1 VSAFG
6 ENNWQSNQSSGGDC
20 DGLDA
25 ICLCSMW
32 SHFVHRSVQC
42 SKPVRDGVMR
52 CTLAGAWQRPQ
63 RELDRTVGGGA
74 EAWADIFNVP

>member
-1 VSAFG
+1 MLEAGSR
-6 ENNWQSNQSSGGDC
+6 WR
-20 DGLDA
+20 DA
-25 ICLCSMW
+25 L
-32 SHFVHRSVQC
+32 HPGH
-42 SKPVRDGVMR
+42 GVMR